1 MLIREPALWRDVP
14 VRGDIL
20 DASSRDLTGLEAL
33 RLVREQPPMGRLTG
47 VRFEGADEGTAAF
60 SLPVSGWF
68 EWSHGSVPGGVLALA
83 ADAALGCALQSLLP
97 AHTQYT
103 TAEMSMTYLRPAR
116 IGSVVMAHGRALHA
130 GATLGL
136 SAGEVIDGEGRLVAY
151 CTSRM
156 RIFGEAATS
165 APTRGGTAAPPE
177 RASGPD
183 GSDEGLD
190 PYLRPVSGERIDEA
204 VFRERSG
211 VEIIHAQIRG
221 DLPLPPMHHLLGIT
235 PTEATLGA
243 ATCAMPLSGW
253 LATPFGWPQGGFIVL
268 LADLALALATQTT
281 LAKGEGMASVD
292 IKVNFLR
299 PVAGDGSVL
308 EGRAKV
314 VHRGRSLTVG
324 TAEIL
329 GADGRPV
336 ALATGSAALLGTG

>member
-1 MLIREPALWRDVP
+1 MLVREPALWRDIP
-14 VRGDIL
+14 VRGEIL
-20 DASSRDLTGLEAL
+20 DASARGLGGLEAL
-33 RLVREQPPMGRLTG
+33 RTVRAQPPMGRLTG
-47 VRFEGADEGTAAF
+47 LKFDGADEGTASF
-60 SLPVSGWF
+60 SLPMSRWF
-68 EWSHGSVPGGVLALA
+68 EWSHGGVPGGVLALA
-83 ADAALGCALQSLLP
+83 ADAALGCALQSRLP

-103 TAEMSMTYLRPAR
+103 TAEMSLTYVRPAQ
-116 IGSVVMAHGRALHA
+116 IGTVVAAHARDLHTGR
-130 GATLGL
+130 TLGL
-136 SAGEVIDGEGRLVAY
+136 SVGEVVDADGKLIAHA
-151 CTSRM
+151 TSRM
-156 RIFGEAATS
+156 RIFREAAS
-165 APTRGGTAAPPE
+165 GAPSRGGTAAPPP
-177 RASGPD
+177 RPNRTTSLDDGP
-183 GSDEGLD
+183 D
-190 PYLRPVSGERIDEA
+190 PYLRPVAGEPIDE
-204 VFRERSG
+204 REFLARSG

-299 PVAGDGSVL
+299 PVAGDGSTL
-308 EGRAKV
+308 EARAKV

-324 TAEIL
+324 TAEVL

-336 ALATGSAALLGTG
+336 ALATGSAALLGT